1 MLKDALAA
9 ELLAC
14 PACRGVVAGRY
25 VDHPLVLGDV
35 FAEDV
40 HGEVLHGFLRC
51 RGCGLRYPVV
61 DGVPI
66 VLRDVPGWLRQQ
78 ERPVLGREELPGE
91 LHSWLLRAWDD
102 DQDPNW
108 RRQMIAIYASDLA
121 DDGDSGLP
129 GWLAEARSRG
139 KSVLRERRAV
149 IVAGLGPDAW
159 VLDAGTAVGAS
170 AAHLAGLGARVIALD
185 HDFGPLRLLA
195 TLRRQGTVEVPRWRH
210 GGNDYVTR
218 VLTAPEGLRRV
229 LPIAADATDPPLRR
243 GCMAAVTAYNVID
256 NVASPVQLIRQL
268 HGVLAPGGVLA
279 LSTPYDFVSRV
290 TPPAN
295 RFGETLR
302 QASAP
307 DSDPARAL
315 VDLLAGRLLFAAP
328 ELQMEILFEDRD
340 VPWVLPRFDR
350 SAHVFRCHYVEARRP
365 AAAGAPST
373 AR

>member
-1 MLKDALAA
+1 M
-9 ELLAC
+9 
-14 PACRGVVAGRY
+14 VAGRY

-35 FAEDV
+35 FAVDA
-40 HGEVLHGFLRC
+40 HDEVLHGFLRC
-51 RGCGLRYPVV
+51 RGCGLRYPIV
-61 DGVPI
+61 DGVPV

-78 ERPVLGREELPGE
+78 ERPVLGREDLPGE
-91 LHSWLLRAWDD
+91 LQSWLLRAWDD

-108 RRQMIAIYASDLA
+108 RRQMIAIYAADLA
-121 DDGDSGLP
+121 GEGDSGLP

-139 KSVLRERRAV
+139 KAVLRERRAA
-149 IVAGLGPDAW
+149 IVEGLGPDPW

-170 AAHLAGLGARVIALD
+170 AAHLAGLGARVLAMD

-195 TLRRQGTVEVPRWRH
+195 ALRRHGTVEAPRWRH
-210 GGNDYVTR
+210 GGNDYVSR

-243 GCMAAVTAYNVID
+243 ERMAAVTAYNVID
-256 NVASPVQLIRQL
+256 NVANPALLIRQL

-279 LSTPYDFVSRV
+279 LSSPYDFVSRV

-295 RFGETLR
+295 RFGDGLR
-302 QASAP
+302 AAAATSL
-307 DSDPARAL
+307 DPARSL

-328 ELQMEILFEDRD
+328 ELQMEILFEDAD

-350 SAHVFRCHYVEARRP
+350 SAHVFRCHYVEARR
-365 AAAGAPST
+365 AAALGAPSG
-373 AR
+373 RR